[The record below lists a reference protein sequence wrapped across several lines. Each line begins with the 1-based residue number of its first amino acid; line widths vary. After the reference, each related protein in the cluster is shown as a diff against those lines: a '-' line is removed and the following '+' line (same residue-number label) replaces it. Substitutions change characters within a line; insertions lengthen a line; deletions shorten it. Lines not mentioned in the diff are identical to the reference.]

1 MPNADIILGVDVGAS
16 GIKGAPVDSTKGI
29 LVSDR
34 IRLET
39 PNPATPEAVAETFK
53 ELVKAFKW
61 KKRIGVGFPSI
72 IKKGTAYSAAN
83 IDKNWNGLNVK
94 KFLEKSTELP
104 VRVINDADAA
114 GLAEMNYGHG
124 KDMLG
129 VVLLITIG
137 SGLGSALF
145 LDGKLLPNTEFGHVR
160 MHGMIAEHYASS
172 RIRKEL
178 NLDWEEWGKRF
189 DEYLNYMDLLV
200 NPDQIFLGGGISKHF
215 DLFSPFLNVKTK
227 LKPAKLRNNA
237 GIIGAACFAHL
248 D

>member
-16 GIKGAPVDSTKGI
+16 GIKGALVDSTKGI

-94 KFLEKSTELP
+94 KFLENFN
-104 VRVINDADAA
+104 R
-114 GLAEMNYGHG
+114 LANNR
-124 KDMLG
+124 
-129 VVLLITIG
+129 IG
-137 SGLGSALF
+137 SG
-145 LDGKLLPNTEFGHVR
+145 
-160 MHGMIAEHYASS
+160 
-172 RIRKEL
+172 
-178 NLDWEEWGKRF
+178 
-189 DEYLNYMDLLV
+189 
-200 NPDQIFLGGGISKHF
+200 
-215 DLFSPFLNVKTK
+215 
-227 LKPAKLRNNA
+227 
-237 GIIGAACFAHL
+237 
-248 D
+248 

>member
-1 MPNADIILGVDVGAS
+1 
-16 GIKGAPVDSTKGI
+16 
-29 LVSDR
+29 
-34 IRLET
+34 
-39 PNPATPEAVAETFK
+39 
-53 ELVKAFKW
+53 
-61 KKRIGVGFPSI
+61 
-72 IKKGTAYSAAN
+72 
-83 IDKNWNGLNVK
+83 
-94 KFLEKSTELP
+94 
-104 VRVINDADAA
+104 
-114 GLAEMNYGHG
+114 
-124 KDMLG
+124 
-129 VVLLITIG
+129 
-137 SGLGSALF
+137 LGSALF